1 MTLSG
6 ELSAKPECRV
16 GCQLGGRGMGWDVR
30 KRVMQD
36 ARGYASV
43 YEVPQINGGFKNE
56 EKGWGNRY
64 DISIG
69 NQDGTSDDG
78 RKPQEP

>member
-1 MTLSG
+1 MTLPG

-16 GCQLGGRGMGWDVR
+16 GCQLGGRGMVWEVR
-30 KRVMQD
+30 ETSN
-36 ARGYASV
+36 ARGNASV
-43 YEVPQINGGFKNE
+43 YEVPQINGGFKMRR
-56 EKGWGNRY
+56 KAGGVRY

-69 NQDGTSDDG
+69 NWDGTSDDG